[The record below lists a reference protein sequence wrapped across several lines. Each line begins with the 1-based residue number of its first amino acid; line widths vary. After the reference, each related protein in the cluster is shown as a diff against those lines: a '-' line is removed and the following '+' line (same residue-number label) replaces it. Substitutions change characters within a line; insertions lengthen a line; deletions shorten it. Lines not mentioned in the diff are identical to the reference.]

1 MGNLKP
7 RNLSDWLSY
16 LEQLHPKTIELG
28 LERVAKVKEEMQ
40 LNPVFPIITVGGT
53 NGKGSVCAMLE
64 AILTDSGYR
73 VGCYTSP
80 HLLRY
85 NERVRVN
92 RIEVSDGDLCTAF
105 TAVDQARG
113 DTALTYFEFGTL
125 GAVWHFM
132 QEKVDVAILEVGLG
146 GRLDAVNAFD
156 ADCAIVTSIDMDH
169 MDYLGDTREAIGLEK
184 MGIFR
189 QGKPAICAE
198 PDVPTR
204 VQNFIDKSGT
214 IARQIG
220 RDFKFT
226 KMDSQW
232 RFDGSRGSRH
242 ALPYPALRGDF
253 QLSNAAAC
261 LAALDE
267 LKDRLPVTANNIRNG
282 LLDTQLKGR
291 FQVLPGRPAVILD
304 VAHNPHAAAAL
315 RGNLE
320 RMPCA
325 GKTIAVFAMLA
336 DKDIASVVQVIEQ
349 QIDYWLLADIKE
361 KRGATAQ
368 ALQTVLAAEG
378 VDKNTEMFESVSAAY
393 RRACI
398 MASENDRIMVFGSF
412 HTVADVMDL
421 GGVT

>member
-28 LERVAKVKEEMQ
+28 LERVAKVKQAMR

-64 AILTDSGYR
+64 AILTDSGYQ

-80 HLLRY
+80 HLLSY

-92 RIEVSDGDLCTAF
+92 RSEISDEDLCNAF
-105 TAVDQARG
+105 EAVDQARG
-113 DTALTYFEFGTL
+113 DTGLTYFEFGTL

-132 QEKVDVAILEVGLG
+132 QKKVDVAILEVGLG

-184 MGIFR
+184 IGIFR

-198 PDVPTR
+198 PNVPVC
-204 VQNFIDKSGT
+204 VQDYMDKSGT
-214 IARQIG
+214 KVQQIG
-220 RDFKFT
+220 RDFTFT
-226 KMDSQW
+226 RMDNQW
-232 RFDGSRGSRH
+232 RFEGSRSSRH

-253 QLSNAAAC
+253 QLHNAAAC

-267 LKDRLPVTANNIRNG
+267 LKDRFPVTANNIRNG
-282 LLDTQLKGR
+282 LLATQLKGR
-291 FQVLPGRPAVILD
+291 FQVLPGRPVVILD

-315 RGNLE
+315 RDNLK

-325 GKTIAVFAMLA
+325 GNTIAVFAMLA
-336 DKDIASVVQVIEQ
+336 DKDIVGVVQALEQ

-361 KRGATAQ
+361 NRGATAQ
-368 ALQTVLAAEG
+368 ALQNVLAAEG
-378 VDKNTEMFESVSAAY
+378 GVKNSEMFESVSEAY

-398 MASENDRIMVFGSF
+398 MASENDRIIVFGSF
-412 HTVADVMDL
+412 HTVADVL
-421 GGVT
+421 AFGRT